1 MKLVHSDLTETLLD
15 EKSKYTEWIIESSGL
30 FSKYVVELKE
40 QVSGEEGKFVLS
52 DKNKEIDI
60 KKKVEIIIDPFS
72 IDVNDRKIL
81 TKLYSELSVFS
92 MNEQLYLETVDL
104 RLHIQEY
111 MSKLEQCTEHIL
123 EFNEEVDIPALL
135 KAVNFRY
142 ETQDMSLPEK
152 VIQYVKVLSTMTG
165 IRIFVFVN
173 LRSYL
178 QNNQIQNL
186 IIDMQYLDIMG
197 IFIENSQR
205 SPIKGVEQHILDSDM
220 CEI

>member
-1 MKLVHSDLTETLLD
+1 MKLVHSDLTEALLD

-123 EFNEEVDIPALL
+123 EKSSRAF
-135 KAVNFRY
+135 
-142 ETQDMSLPEK
+142 S
-152 VIQYVKVLSTMTG
+152 
-165 IRIFVFVN
+165 
-173 LRSYL
+173 
-178 QNNQIQNL
+178 
-186 IIDMQYLDIMG
+186 
-197 IFIENSQR
+197 
-205 SPIKGVEQHILDSDM
+205 
-220 CEI
+220 